1 MNFFNKKNNKEGN
14 GKESIMDVIRCDEE
28 SYLIWKWKPNGM
40 QVGTTK
46 RENSIRYGSR
56 LRVKDGEVAIFVYP
70 QKNGSMQDFI
80 EGPYDMTLKT
90 ANFPVLSGLAGVAFG
105 GNSPFQ
111 AEVYYINLSQVN
123 QIKFGIPYFEVFDP
137 RYLDFAVPV
146 AVRGIMTFKIND
158 YRTFIKIHRLSEFNL
173 EQFQEQV
180 KGALTKY
187 IKTIV
192 TNVPESSGIP
202 VMQLEKK
209 ILEVSN
215 FVENSLRLRMLE
227 EFGIFVSSVDILAI
241 EINKD
246 SEGYRSLS
254 AVTKDITSQTVL
266 KQHELNLKNLDDI
279 QRINSSNL
287 ESTLFIQRQQM
298 GRAQQLQAESANY
311 EAHKLNKQTK
321 VAIASAEAFGKM
333 NAKGLGSVNLGNNA
347 KMNPGAIMAS
357 IAVGSSI
364 GQNMAN
370 AMNNAMQSN
379 QGNVTPPPIP
389 NISYFIVSNG
399 NSTGPFDKNTVV
411 NLIQSNQIKG
421 DTLVWREGL
430 SAWTPVNQVDDFSCF
445 FYSGTTPPS
454 IPQKK

>member
-1 MNFFNKKNNKEGN
+1 
-14 GKESIMDVIRCDEE
+14 
-28 SYLIWKWKPNGM
+28 
-40 QVGTTK
+40 
-46 RENSIRYGSR
+46 
-56 LRVKDGEVAIFVYP
+56 
-70 QKNGSMQDFI
+70 
-80 EGPYDMTLKT
+80 
-90 ANFPVLSGLAGVAFG
+90 
-105 GNSPFQ
+105 
-111 AEVYYINLSQVN
+111 
-123 QIKFGIPYFEVFDP
+123 
-137 RYLDFAVPV
+137 
-146 AVRGIMTFKIND
+146 
-158 YRTFIKIHRLSEFNL
+158 
-173 EQFQEQV
+173 
-180 KGALTKY
+180 
-187 IKTIV
+187 
-192 TNVPESSGIP
+192 
-202 VMQLEKK
+202 
-209 ILEVSN
+209 
-215 FVENSLRLRMLE
+215 
-227 EFGIFVSSVDILAI
+227 
-241 EINKD
+241 
-246 SEGYRSLS
+246 
-254 AVTKDITSQTVL
+254 
-266 KQHELNLKNLDDI
+266 
-279 QRINSSNL
+279 
-287 ESTLFIQRQQM
+287 M